1 MKSTKLKDSIGKTYA
16 QLDYDGDGNCK
27 ISQNNVILGHYI
39 IDENKTYK
47 YNNYIERELF
57 FFGEGNCLVELLG
70 YGRFYVY
77 VLINPLENNKPFY
90 VGKGYTDRALH
101 HFNEAGYNTQ
111 SILSDIE
118 SDENK
123 CATINKIQSNGFKPE
138 DIVRVICR
146 RVSEEVALAIE
157 ACLIKN
163 VYGLKNLTNSIEGQN
178 SHHFRSYDLNQHV
191 SNFDFDTDING
202 NFVQPT
208 APNKLGDYYVY
219 ILKNPETNEVFYVGK
234 GSSDRLSQHFYKLN
248 KSNPKNKKEVQ
259 LVDLLSKYKPS
270 DIGKVLAIVDKEHV
284 AYMLESLYIKFI
296 YGYDKLDNIQPG
308 HYAGL
313 FRAKGD
319 WLMRKGF
326 DIPILVEFGQRRDEL
341 LDIFLGCGAENAIVT
356 QKNRDQTTSQ
366 GL

>member
-1 MKSTKLKDSIGKTYA
+1 
-16 QLDYDGDGNCK
+16 
-27 ISQNNVILGHYI
+27 
-39 IDENKTYK
+39 
-47 YNNYIERELF
+47 
-57 FFGEGNCLVELLG
+57 
-70 YGRFYVY
+70 
-77 VLINPLENNKPFY
+77 
-90 VGKGYTDRALH
+90 
-101 HFNEAGYNTQ
+101 
-111 SILSDIE
+111 
-118 SDENK
+118 
-123 CATINKIQSNGFKPE
+123 
-138 DIVRVICR
+138 
-146 RVSEEVALAIE
+146 
-157 ACLIKN
+157 
-163 VYGLKNLTNSIEGQN
+163 
-178 SHHFRSYDLNQHV
+178 
-191 SNFDFDTDING
+191 
-202 NFVQPT
+202 
-208 APNKLGDYYVY
+208 
-219 ILKNPETNEVFYVGK
+219 VFYVGK

-356 QKNRDQTTSQ
+356 VMNELEKISQSEFNIKLNFSSPKVFGSGELGIESKIYDNITLHIHARCSLTIQCALVCNNINEKNWLIEHFKKIGIRPHRKDYKFSPLAWRGSKNLTTDINEALRRAKFLIKLASISSINY
-366 GL
+366 LTPEEKEELNANIAL